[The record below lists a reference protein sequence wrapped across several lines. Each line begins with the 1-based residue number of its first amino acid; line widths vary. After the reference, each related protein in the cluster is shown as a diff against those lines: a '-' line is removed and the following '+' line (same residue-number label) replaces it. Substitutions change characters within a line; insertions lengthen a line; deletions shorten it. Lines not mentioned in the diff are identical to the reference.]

1 MRLILIVSVTK
12 NDHIFPMK
20 PYYKNEIDSCGKVVI
35 WFLNWK
41 VVRWIKD
48 RVDEFV
54 LSDASTEDR
63 FFFFFLRF
71 KWNYTFLL
79 KMEKE
84 SWKFWHW

>member
-20 PYYKNEIDSCGKVVI
+20 LYYKNEIDSCGKVVI

-48 RVDEFV
+48 RADEFV
-54 LSDASTEDR
+54 LSDASMEDR
-63 FFFFFLRF
+63 IFFFFAFQMKL
-71 KWNYTFLL
+71 NFLL

-84 SWKFWHW
+84 NWKFLHW

>member
-20 PYYKNEIDSCGKVVI
+20 PYNKNEIDSCGKFVI
-35 WFLNWK
+35 LFLNWK

-48 RVDEFV
+48 RADEFV

-63 FFFFFLRF
+63 IFFFLRF
-71 KWNYTFLL
+71 K
-79 KMEKE
+79 
-84 SWKFWHW
+84 

>member
-20 PYYKNEIDSCGKVVI
+20 PYNKNEIDSCGKFVI

-48 RVDEFV
+48 RADEFV

-63 FFFFFLRF
+63 IFFFFAFQMKL
-71 KWNYTFLL
+71 NFLL

-84 SWKFWHW
+84 NWKFLHW